1 MKPVR
6 AYASAAAFRRA
17 LEDRLARLAA
27 QESTDLS
34 RLQKRV
40 AFERLLVRMFSGDG
54 EAQPP
59 PWLLKGGYALEMRL
73 KHTARATKDIDLTV
87 PEGVA
92 LGLEPTAAENV
103 SERLLDLLRE
113 AVEEDRAGDGFEFR
127 VGAPMQDLAMAPLAG
142 ARYPVECVLAGRT
155 FTRFHLDVGVGD
167 AVAQPADI
175 IEGHALLSFAGIVPL
190 RAAVVPLTVHFAEKL
205 HAYTR
210 TRMGTPN
217 SRVRDLTD
225 MVLLIQLGLQ
235 PDEAL
240 QAAVAATF
248 ARRAT
253 HPVPGIVPPP
263 PPEWSPTYAQIAADI
278 RLGID
283 DATAAHRLIAEFWER
298 AGRSGE

>member
-17 LEDRLARLAA
+17 LEDRLARLSA
-27 QESTDLS
+27 QEATDLS

-40 AFERLLVRMFSGDG
+40 AFERLLARLFPEG
-54 EAQPP
+54 ERQRP

-73 KHTARATKDIDLTV
+73 RHTARATKDIDLTV
-87 PEGVA
+87 PDAVA
-92 LGLEPTAAENV
+92 LGLEPAVAENV
-103 SERLLDLLRE
+103 SERLLDLLRD
-113 AVEEDRAGDGFEFR
+113 AVEEDRAGDEFVFR

-167 AVAQPADI
+167 AVTQPADV
-175 IEGHALLSFAGIVPL
+175 IEGHALLAFAGIVPA
-190 RAAVVPLTVHFAEKL
+190 RAVVVPLTVHFAEKL

-210 TRMGTPN
+210 PRAGTPN
-217 SRVRDLTD
+217 SRVRDLAD
-225 MVLLIQLGLQ
+225 MVLLIQLGLR

-240 QAAVAATF
+240 RAAVEATF

-253 HPVPGIVPPP
+253 HLVPGVVPPP
-263 PPEWSPTYAQIAADI
+263 PAEWSPTYAQIAADI

-283 DATAAHRLIAEFWER
+283 ETMTAHRLIADFWER
-298 AGRSGE
+298 AARRGP